1 MVAAPCQ
8 IVHVELSEHLRE
20 LELRPG
26 YQSAL
31 IMFWWRGRPLGRTP
45 LVAGEFPLPPASI
58 AARAAEAI
66 APARSSGRTAL
77 VCDHVTRLRQWRPL
91 SSADRCRT
99 PKP

>member
-8 IVHVELSEHLRE
+8 IIHVELSEHLRE

-58 AARAAEAI
+58 AARAAEAGKWQQLTV
-66 APARSSGRTAL
+66 STVFDDGRF
-77 VCDHVTRLRQWRPL
+77 DSRL
-91 SSADRCRT
+91 
-99 PKP
+99 